1 MLGLHCCM
9 GFSLV
14 ALSGVHGFFIAV
26 ASLVE
31 HGLQGAQASVV
42 VAHGLSCPAA
52 RGIFPHQGS
61 NPRPQHWQEDSLL
74 LSHQGSPWTEFL
86 MLFWIIQNYVSMA
99 TYGLVATA
107 DGTGRS
113 YQLEQYNKNVSE
125 GLLVFTSLRKYLH
138 CRENFALLLFREILW
153 KHICGKVLLL
163 RANYFSRVVELFL
176 FLEIRKNGECCQF
189 SFICHTKWPTSL
201 VSSSAVLS
209 LTKLHWLYPH
219 FSLFIWRC
227 PRRPI

>member
-1 MLGLHCCM
+1 M

-74 LSHQGSPWTEFL
+74 LSHQGSP
-86 MLFWIIQNYVSMA
+86 
-99 TYGLVATA
+99 
-107 DGTGRS
+107 
-113 YQLEQYNKNVSE
+113 
-125 GLLVFTSLRKYLH
+125 
-138 CRENFALLLFREILW
+138 
-153 KHICGKVLLL
+153 
-163 RANYFSRVVELFL
+163 
-176 FLEIRKNGECCQF
+176 
-189 SFICHTKWPTSL
+189 
-201 VSSSAVLS
+201 
-209 LTKLHWLYPH
+209 
-219 FSLFIWRC
+219 
-227 PRRPI
+227 